1 MVETLLGERP
11 YSLLNT
17 VSPTH
22 LHLQTGTLTCVDLS
36 IVSYPVLI
44 EVSDRTYTQCPSKFI
59 FDCADWSKYRKRAI
73 CDREA
78 GSFPTGDTALEYF
91 VSKLLES
98 ANFAI
103 PQTKGSFRVKRVP
116 CWNAQLSASVKE
128 KKKAA
133 RRYHRTLLVCITGRY
148 SVTEL
153 QEALRCC
160 SNTAS
165 GEDEVYYA
173 MIQNI
178 PYETSSF
185 LLTSL

>member
-1 MVETLLGERP
+1 MVETLLGEMP

-44 EVSDRTYTQCPSKFI
+44 EVPDRTYTQCPSKFI
-59 FDCADWSKYRKRAI
+59 FDCADWSKYRKHTI

-78 GSFPTGDTALEYF
+78 GSFPTGDTAVEYF

-98 ANFAI
+98 ANLAI

-116 CWNAQLSASVKE
+116 CWNGQLSAAVKE

-133 RRYHRTLLVCITGRY
+133 RRYHRTLLVCDKVAFNRSRARVRY
-148 SVTEL
+148 LMRQSQQQSWKNYVDI
-153 QEALRCC
+153 AL
-160 SNTAS
+160 
-165 GEDEVYYA
+165 D
-173 MIQNI
+173 I
-178 PYETSSF
+178 PQ
-185 LLTSL
+185 SLKTNKNP